1 MIEYDGTDPVQKKT
15 APKKRVQTKKTTQPR
30 LTKDFVFMCIV
41 TLNYY
46 YIYSGWGG
54 KNLIGQDDIPSDE
67 DASNDGVDYFG
78 TGNLTDS
85 FILL

>member
-1 MIEYDGTDPVQKKT
+1 
-15 APKKRVQTKKTTQPR
+15 
-30 LTKDFVFMCIV
+30 MCIV

-54 KNLIGQDDIPSDE
+54 KNLIGQDDIPRDE
-67 DASNDGVDYFG
+67 DASNDEVDYFG